1 VRELQHSIE
10 KAVILAEDNILDES
24 SFNLVNNTLGQDIN
38 PQNSTI
44 EEMEKALILNS
55 INMEQGNM
63 SIVAKKLGIT
73 RQTLYNKLKRYEI

>member
-1 VRELQHSIE
+1 
-10 KAVILAEDNILDES
+10 
-24 SFNLVNNTLGQDIN
+24 LGQDIN